1 MWGVRVEA
9 ALALMPGLLPMPP
22 TPSAGEG
29 GRLFVSFPLLFGSL
43 ELTKMSMGVC
53 SSVREGAGNTHPEP
67 GFAGCKWSP
76 GGLEARSWPPSDV
89 SKPGSGGQ
97 SNTGCF
103 RGPQASLGLLDLA
116 GKR

>member
-1 MWGVRVEA
+1 MWGVRMEA
-9 ALALMPGLLPMPP
+9 ALALMPSLLPTPP

-29 GRLFVSFPLLFGSL
+29 GRLFVSFGSL
-43 ELTKMSMGVC
+43 ELTKMSTGVC

-67 GFAGCKWSP
+67 GFAGYKWSP
-76 GGLEARSWPPSDV
+76 AGLEARSRPPSDV

-116 GKR
+116 GKP